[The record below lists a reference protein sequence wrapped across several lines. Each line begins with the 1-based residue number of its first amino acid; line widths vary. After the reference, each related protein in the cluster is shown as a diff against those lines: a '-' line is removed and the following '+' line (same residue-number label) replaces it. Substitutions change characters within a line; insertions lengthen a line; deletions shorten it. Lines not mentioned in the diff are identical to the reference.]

1 MLGSVSASS
10 NLWEDL
16 FVVSSNSKDILENKV
31 NIDDAIIASKI
42 NSLDNI
48 IECNSFF
55 AWNSHL
61 QEKMPHTKSRFNDIL
76 KNHINAGGAKDFP
89 SWFISSLSAWL
100 EDSTRKLLLDKWL
113 TEEQNNNIDLP
124 WLLRYAE
131 QDNDL
136 YLKILKKLVKSY
148 KENKSYENIQNIND
162 LFNKIEAKNLDEAC
176 AVLSEATPGVAVC
189 LLSRSDISDDYM
201 LQGLKSLS
209 KLSKQRTINIK
220 LDFNMLGKLGPKA
233 RLDAMKQLLGLFSKW
248 YAKKTSVLP
257 FKTMPNKEE
266 VANFLFPCSVKY
278 NKEVSDVLQK
288 FDEITQSQLRPNT
301 GAIL

>member
-1 MLGSVSASS
+1 MISVSPGTS
-10 NLWEDL
+10 LWEDL
-16 FVVSSNSKDILENKV
+16 FIVSSNSKDILENKFNV
-31 NIDDAIIASKI
+31 DDAIIASKI

-55 AWNSHL
+55 AWNYNL
-61 QEKMPHTKSRFNDIL
+61 QEKMPLTKTKFNNIL
-76 KNHINAGGAKDFP
+76 KEHIDAGGAKDFP

-113 TEEQNNNIDLP
+113 ADDQNNGIDLP

-131 QDNDL
+131 QDNEL

-148 KENKSYENIQNIND
+148 KDNKSYENINNIND
-162 LFNKIEAKNLDEAC
+162 LFNKIESKNLDEAC
-176 AVLSEATPGVAVC
+176 AVLSEATPGIAVC
-189 LLSRSDISDDYM
+189 LLSRADISDDYV

-220 LDFNMLGKLGPKA
+220 LDFEMLAKLGPKA

-248 YAKKTSVLP
+248 YAKKNGVLP
-257 FKTMPNKEE
+257 FKTIPNKEE

-288 FDEITQSQLRPNT
+288 FDEITQSQLQPKAGVNF
-301 GAIL
+301 